1 MIDVD
6 FFNAAR
12 AEVEQVGPIVQSVLA
27 SDFARLVN
35 VRTFADQADHA
46 VRALIGQE
54 EDRSSAGP
62 KIDEPGITSRTFTG
76 LFPFTAPVGQVG
88 FLVTDA
94 AARQLVPVAP
104 PLNPFDLNFCWV
116 VRLAPLAERTRVESL
131 TFTIPGVGTVRDAK
145 GNPVPAPGV
154 PLTIPARLS
163 ATDDPRVRDM
173 VGADSA
179 SAVLIGRWGTLS
191 HPLLR
196 PGGVRWGSTSPLMLD
211 GQAGTLTVKL
221 AYPDL
226 DLAQEAQ
233 FGSRFIAT
241 WRAG

>member
-1 MIDVD
+1 MTLPDRDTVRAVGRPQFATLLARQGRQVFIRRAGQQDVETSALLIPVASAPRRGETVTAPEVASLAWKV
-6 FFNAAR
+6 FFKHDLT
-12 AEVEQVGPIVQSVLA
+12 Q
-27 SDFARLVN
+27 
-35 VRTFADQADHA
+35 VRTPGFTLFFPAGQGQTSQELTPTAPTVDVADQG
-46 VRALIGQE
+46 VVLMVVC
-54 EDRSSAGP
+54 SA
-62 KIDEPGITSRTFTG
+62 
-76 LFPFTAPVGQVG
+76 
-88 FLVTDA
+88 
-94 AARQLVPVAP
+94 
-104 PLNPFDLNFCWV
+104 
-116 VRLAPLAERTRVESL
+116 LAERTRVESL

-145 GNPVPAPGV
+145 GNLVPAPGV
-154 PLTIPARLS
+154 PLTVPARLS

-179 SAVLIGRWGTLS
+179 SVVLVGRWGTLS

-196 PGGVRWGSTSPLMLD
+196 PNGVRWGSTSPLTLD

-226 DLAQEAQ
+226 DQAQEAQ